1 MPGISHAD
9 AQALHAD
16 YLQRGNDQLRST
28 VFLKSPTRE
37 CSDPYAFDLTVYT
50 DGASKG
56 QSAFGDDRCFSG
68 WGFALQGRNQKGN
81 EHVFSRFGGMFKA
94 STLEAEL
101 AGILNGL
108 RSVIRPAT
116 VSLVTDCQAAIHLLT
131 SEDKILALR
140 EEVTGVPPGDRKR
153 EHHVGLRLL
162 KWVDDIWGEVR
173 RNRHLLDVSLRWAP
187 SHMLSAEQAREGM
200 GRVKGREL
208 RTFVTDL
215 LGNHEAD
222 RLANLGVEKAIH
234 TVLRELRQKQPPG
247 QLRAKVNVCRQNFDQ
262 SRACRD
268 IAVRYLQSKPGFL
281 EPGDL
286 DVLLGEDAARQI
298 RAAWRQVDSRAF
310 QWTPVAL
317 PITPRGVQPDA
328 AEPVRRAH
336 AGSDLS
342 L

>member
-9 AQALHAD
+9 AQVLHAD
-16 YLQRGNDQLRST
+16 YLQRGNDQLRTT
-28 VFLKSPTRE
+28 VFLKPPTGER
-37 CSDPYAFDLTVYT
+37 SDPYAFDLTVYT

-56 QSAFGDDRCFSG
+56 QSSYGDDRCFSG
-68 WGFALQGRNQKGN
+68 WGFALQGRNEKGN

-131 SEDKILALR
+131 NEEKILALR
-140 EEVTGVPPGDRKR
+140 ESVRGVPPSDRKR

-187 SHMLSAEQAREGM
+187 SHMLSAEQASEGM
-200 GRVKGREL
+200 GKVKGREL
-208 RTFVTDL
+208 RTFITDL

-234 TVLRELRQKQPPG
+234 AVLREFRQKQPPA
-247 QLRAKVNVCRQNFDQ
+247 QLRAKVNVCRQNFER
-262 SRACRD
+262 SRTCRD
-268 IAVRYLQSKPGFL
+268 IAARYLQNKPGFL
-281 EPGDL
+281 EPADL
-286 DVLLGEDAARQI
+286 DVLLGEDAGRQI
-298 RAAWRQVDSRAF
+298 RMVWRKADPRTF

-317 PITPRGVQPDA
+317 PLSRHELQ
-328 AEPVRRAH
+328 AETVEPARRLQG
-336 AGSDLS
+336 GSDLS